1 MEALISDKS
10 AMDPE
15 VVIPEEVGTAGGV
28 SQALWIGLPRSWALA
43 VFLAA
48 GASLS
53 LWGPSTCLL
62 GVIVAG
68 LLACLRGGC
77 CGVQRSSGGSWLCVL
92 QRAASLGVLACGVS
106 ASLQLRLVWLSQA
119 PHVFSVAILL
129 FLSLMF
135 VLGLERSRLLRTA
148 LMVGMSTALLLLV
161 SAVCLFYQPPLL
173 QKLIQPSVTL
183 SQVMECAAFFTMVFS
198 GNSNKIPDRSVSLA
212 SLLPVVILHLS
223 TLITVAFLSIVVND
237 EKLHSGIFLISEL
250 KVETSGT
257 VGRLV
262 CDSLAVLATLNLC
275 LSLVEEMAESKR
287 SVAAVAGVLL
297 PAQIARDSLLTG
309 TQLWTILI
317 SGAVSSL
324 LVCLWSLPS
333 LMMLVSVCCLLAH
346 SCDLLSALYLTYQPV
361 FVSKHAGEEVE
372 GGGSY
377 QLLSDTT
384 QLVVSD
390 SELSDDSG
398 HSSDTDI
405 DAAVHEYR
413 ETIKVVAATASPQ
426 EPTVSSARHAT
437 YSLLAL
443 LVVSAGLGV
452 ALSHGYTYLPAFAVM
467 EVLLFAYVMSR
478 QPQRSQNALSPWL
491 PSAALSVEVML
502 ASQLFPAQ
510 WSSLLLWSCTGLGF
524 WLYNKRKYWFHLQSR
539 ARSHVDRTKLRIDP
553 HHRTTLSFLTSY
565 RNLTHVDT
573 VHVVR

>member
-1 MEALISDKS
+1 
-10 AMDPE
+10 
-15 VVIPEEVGTAGGV
+15 
-28 SQALWIGLPRSWALA
+28 
-43 VFLAA
+43 
-48 GASLS
+48 
-53 LWGPSTCLL
+53 
-62 GVIVAG
+62 
-68 LLACLRGGC
+68 
-77 CGVQRSSGGSWLCVL
+77 
-92 QRAASLGVLACGVS
+92 
-106 ASLQLRLVWLSQA
+106 ASLQLRLAWLSQA
-119 PHVFSVAILL
+119 PHAFSMVILL

-161 SAVCLFYQPPLL
+161 FAVCLFYQAPLL
-173 QKLIQPSVTL
+173 QKLLQPSVTF

-198 GNSNKIPDRSVSLA
+198 GTSNKTPDRSASLV
-212 SLLPVVILHLS
+212 SLLPVLILHLS
-223 TLITVAFLSIVVND
+223 TLLTVVFLSIIVND
-237 EKLHSGIFLISEL
+237 EKLRSGVFLISEL
-250 KVETSGT
+250 EVETSGGT
-257 VGRLV
+257 VGKLV

-275 LSLVEEMAESKR
+275 LSLVEEMAECKR

-297 PAQIARDSLLTG
+297 PAQVARDSLLTG

-324 LVCLWSLPS
+324 LVYLWSLHS
-333 LMMLVSVCCLLAH
+333 LMMLISVCCLLAH

-384 QLVVSD
+384 QLVASD

-426 EPTVSSARHAT
+426 EPTVRSARHAT

-443 LVVSAGLGV
+443 LVV
-452 ALSHGYTYLPAFAVM
+452 TEP
-467 EVLLFAYVMSR
+467 
-478 QPQRSQNALSPWL
+478 
-491 PSAALSVEVML
+491 
-502 ASQLFPAQ
+502 
-510 WSSLLLWSCTGLGF
+510 
-524 WLYNKRKYWFHLQSR
+524 
-539 ARSHVDRTKLRIDP
+539 
-553 HHRTTLSFLTSY
+553 
-565 RNLTHVDT
+565 
-573 VHVVR
+573 